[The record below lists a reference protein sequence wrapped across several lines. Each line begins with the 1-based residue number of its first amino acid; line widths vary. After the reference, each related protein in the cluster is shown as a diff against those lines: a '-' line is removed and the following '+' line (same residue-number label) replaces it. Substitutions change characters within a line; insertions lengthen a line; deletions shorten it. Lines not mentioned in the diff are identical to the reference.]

1 MMLLKDLR
9 RMLDVLPDN
18 TLVIIN
24 GNYDC
29 NIESIKA
36 ETDFDGIICD
46 LRLTDGWSITKDSV
60 LSEMFTALK
69 AHAAHR
75 K

>member
-1 MMLLKDLR
+1 
-9 RMLDVLPDN
+9 MLDVLPDS

-29 NIESIKA
+29 NIEEIKA

-46 LRLTDGWSITKDSV
+46 LRLTDGWSLTKDSV
-60 LSEMFTALK
+60 VNEMFAALK
-69 AHAAHR
+69 AHATRR